1 VSGLVRARS
10 SAWLG
15 LLRRALPVVALGDPK
30 SELSELRDPIVAYLV
45 TRWINKNLHGLAPHR
60 FDYGVG
66 GILGYFE
73 NWIHRVNGW
82 GGEIHI
88 FITNKGGVLDEETL
102 EALERCYP
110 WWGSYFEGTCLA
122 MRSFYT
128 MVVSDDAVDL
138 GWVFKHANKLIMDLN
153 NVLNYYERGEITAK
167 IDGQKIELPKA
178 QMMALT
184 EYIVDCRTHTPTP
197 IKPIAVYI
205 PRLLMRYHVKGR
217 MLANIKN
224 VKDRDI
230 SNILSDE
237 IDDIEYLPSWA
248 DTADDPRLRSSPNL
262 WRTVREIFPTI
273 LSVVIE
279 ATCYEKIKKIACALV
294 DYALRHGE
302 DIESVIN
309 AIQRYIPE
317 EIYIVVDD
325 KEYHVEPSGEL
336 ASIKRLI
343 DHIKYLDPMVNNYYR
358 ELFRGVSINLVK
370 VLREGGGG
378 QAEERG
384 LDVDPELEE
393 ILRRK
398 AQSMAKSMD
407 EEGREDVD
415 EEYLEELRRRTMK
428 SRRKRRAEDE
438 LGDYDVYGDPHSIL
452 DT

>member
-1 VSGLVRARS
+1 
-10 SAWLG
+10 

-30 SELSELRDPIVAYLV
+30 ADLSDLRDPLVSYLV
-45 TRWINKNLHGLAPHR
+45 TKWINRNLYSFAPHR

-66 GILGYFE
+66 GITGYVA
-73 NWIHRVNGW
+73 NWMYRVNSW

-88 FITNKGGVLDEETL
+88 FITNKRGVLDEETL

-122 MRSFYT
+122 MRAFYS
-128 MVVSDDAVDL
+128 VVSDDAVDL
-138 GWVFKHANKLIMDLN
+138 GWVFKHGNKLIMDLN
-153 NVLNYYERGEITAK
+153 NVINYYVRGEIAVK
-167 IDGQKIELPKA
+167 IDGQEIELPKA

-184 EYIVDCRTHTPTP
+184 EYIVDCRTHIPTP

-205 PRLLMRYHVKGR
+205 PRPLMKYHAKGR
-217 MLANIKN
+217 ALTNIRYIMN
-224 VKDRDI
+224 RGIYDI
-230 SNILSDE
+230 FFGEVDN
-237 IDDIEYLPSWA
+237 IEYQPSWA
-248 DTADDPRLRSSPNL
+248 DIASDPRLRSSQDL
-262 WRTVREIFPTI
+262 RRTVKEIFPVMPNI
-273 LSVVIE
+273 AIE

-302 DIESVIN
+302 DIETAIK

-317 EIYIVVDD
+317 EIYIIVDD
-325 KEYHVEPSGEL
+325 KEYHVEPSGEP

-343 DHIKYLDPMVNNYYR
+343 DHIKYLDPVVNNYYR

-378 QAEERG
+378 QVEERG
-384 LDVDPELEE
+384 LEVDPELEE

-398 AQSMAKSMD
+398 AQSMMKSMD
-407 EEGREDVD
+407 EEGGEDVD

-438 LGDYDVYGDPHSIL
+438 LGEYDLYGDPHSIL

>member
-1 VSGLVRARS
+1 
-10 SAWLG
+10 

-30 SELSELRDPIVAYLV
+30 ADLSDLRDPLVSYLV
-45 TRWINKNLHGLAPHR
+45 TKWINRNLYSFAPHR

-66 GILGYFE
+66 GITGYVA
-73 NWIHRVNGW
+73 NWMYRVNSW

-88 FITNKGGVLDEETL
+88 FITNKRGVLDEETL

-122 MRSFYT
+122 MRAFYS
-128 MVVSDDAVDL
+128 VVSDDAVDL
-138 GWVFKHANKLIMDLN
+138 GWVFKHGNKLIMDLN
-153 NVLNYYERGEITAK
+153 NVINYYVRGEIAVK
-167 IDGQKIELPKA
+167 IDGQEIELPKA

-184 EYIVDCRTHTPTP
+184 EYIVDCRTHIPTP

-205 PRLLMRYHVKGR
+205 PRPLMKYHAKGR
-217 MLANIKN
+217 ALTNIRYIMN
-224 VKDRDI
+224 RGIYDI
-230 SNILSDE
+230 FFGEVDN
-237 IDDIEYLPSWA
+237 IEYQPSWA
-248 DTADDPRLRSSPNL
+248 DIASDPRLRSSQDL
-262 WRTVREIFPTI
+262 RRTVKEIFPVMQNI
-273 LSVVIE
+273 AIE

-302 DIESVIN
+302 DIETAIK

-317 EIYIVVDD
+317 EIYIIVDD
-325 KEYHVEPSGEL
+325 KEYHVEPSGEP

-343 DHIKYLDPMVNNYYR
+343 DHIKYLDPVVNNYYR

-378 QAEERG
+378 QVEERG

-398 AQSMAKSMD
+398 AQSMMKSMD
-407 EEGREDVD
+407 EEGGEDVD

-438 LGDYDVYGDPHSIL
+438 LGEYDLYGDPHSIL

>member
-1 VSGLVRARS
+1 
-10 SAWLG
+10 

-30 SELSELRDPIVAYLV
+30 ADLSDLRDPLVSYLV
-45 TRWINKNLHGLAPHR
+45 TKWINRNLYSFAPHR

-66 GILGYFE
+66 GITGYVA
-73 NWIHRVNGW
+73 NWMYRVNSW

-88 FITNKGGVLDEETL
+88 FITNKRGVLDEETL

-122 MRSFYT
+122 MRAFYS
-128 MVVSDDAVDL
+128 VVSDDAVDL
-138 GWVFKHANKLIMDLN
+138 GWVFKHGNKLIMDLN
-153 NVLNYYERGEITAK
+153 NVINYYVRGEIAVK
-167 IDGQKIELPKA
+167 IDGQEIELPKA

-184 EYIVDCRTHTPTP
+184 EYIVDCRTHIPTP

-205 PRLLMRYHVKGR
+205 PRPLMKYHAKGR
-217 MLANIKN
+217 ALTNIRYIMN
-224 VKDRDI
+224 RGIYDI
-230 SNILSDE
+230 FFGEVDN
-237 IDDIEYLPSWA
+237 IEYQPSWA
-248 DTADDPRLRSSPNL
+248 DIASDPRLRSSQDL
-262 WRTVREIFPTI
+262 RRTVKEIFPVMPNI
-273 LSVVIE
+273 AIE

-302 DIESVIN
+302 DIETAIK

-317 EIYIVVDD
+317 EIYIIVDD
-325 KEYHVEPSGEL
+325 KEYHVEPSGEP

-343 DHIKYLDPMVNNYYR
+343 DHIKYLDPVVNNYYR

-378 QAEERG
+378 QVEERG

-398 AQSMAKSMD
+398 AQSMMKSMD
-407 EEGREDVD
+407 EEGGEDVD

-438 LGDYDVYGDPHSIL
+438 LGEYDLYGDPHSIL